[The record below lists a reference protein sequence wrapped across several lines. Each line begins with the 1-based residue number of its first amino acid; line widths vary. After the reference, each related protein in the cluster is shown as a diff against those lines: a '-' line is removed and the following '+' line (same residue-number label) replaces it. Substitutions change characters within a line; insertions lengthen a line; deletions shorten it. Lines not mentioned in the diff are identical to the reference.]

1 MYSILSDPNLC
12 FSSSSLVFVS
22 DEKTFDQ
29 ITPVLGSG
37 PGLIFEICKS
47 FEKELMK
54 LSLGEDL
61 SRKLVSELFKGSAE
75 LSLGQEKSFSILAKE
90 VSSPGGITEKMLETY
105 TKNSMSEIF
114 KVIFQDGRNRGE
126 SL

>member
-1 MYSILSDPNLC
+1 MK
-12 FSSSSLVFVS
+12 
-22 DEKTFDQ
+22 KTFDQ

-75 LSLGQEKSFSILAKE
+75 LSLGQEKSFSTLADE

-105 TKNSMSEIF
+105 KKKILCLKVSKKFFTKV
-114 KVIFQDGRNRGE
+114 VIEE
-126 SL
+126 SLCNEVIK